1 MRKYQFI
8 QPKSLTYMLHKIISI
23 LFLTFFSLSIP
34 HTLKAQ
40 SENTLEFGLKA
51 GFNMNKLIASQADW
65 ESDDLRLGFV
75 TGAFL
80 RINFEK
86 FFIQPEFLLSQKGGN
101 LRERTALGFTDF
113 RRTIGSVDVPF
124 MVGVRFL
131 KFMRLNVGPVLMFPI
146 GGNQSEGDEEDNYGS
161 ALKNTIAGY
170 QAGIGIDIKRV
181 RLDLRYES
189 NISKVADDLPNG
201 QNGDD
206 RISTFQV
213 TFGYALF

>member
-1 MRKYQFI
+1 MI
-8 QPKSLTYMLHKIISI
+8 NKIISI
-23 LFLTFFSLSIP
+23 LFLFFFSLPLHHS
-34 HTLKAQ
+34 LKAQ
-40 SENTLEFGLKA
+40 SENAVEFGLKA
-51 GFNMNKLIASQADW
+51 GLNMNKLITSQTDW

-86 FFIQPEFLLSQKGGN
+86 FFIQPELLISQKGGN
-101 LRERTALGFTDF
+101 LRARTQLGFTDF
-113 RRTIGSVDVPF
+113 RRTIGSVDVPVL
-124 MVGVRFL
+124 VGVKFL

-170 QAGIGIDIKRV
+170 HAGIGIDIKRV

-189 NISKVADDLPNG
+189 NISRVAADLPNG
-201 QNGDD
+201 QSGKD